1 MVRGEAEVARQ
12 DTKKRHLG
20 VEAGDVSRVQR

>member
-1 MVRGEAEVARQ
+1 MRGEAEVARQ